1 MIKDAVINGK
11 TVELCD
17 TDAKAA
23 EIFHSGR
30 LAFAFVG
37 HDMKLEFCNFG
48 DARDHQHWLLD
59 EFGVSKEQFESVPRG
74 YVKSGRVQLFM
85 GSGFKKIPNHKIG
98 NIHLSQW
105 QSIADKHREVFGTGT
120 VEVFNGVKIGKI
132 GEVWEPLEKIL
143 VLNVV

>member
-37 HDMKLEFCNFG
+37 DDMKLEFCDFG
-48 DARDHQHWLLD
+48 AVRVCASWLC
-59 EFGVSKEQFESVPRG
+59 KA
-74 YVKSGRVQLFM
+74 
-85 GSGFKKIPNHKIG
+85 
-98 NIHLSQW
+98 W
-105 QSIADKHREVFGTGT
+105 QSA
-120 VEVFNGVKIGKI
+120 
-132 GEVWEPLEKIL
+132 
-143 VLNVV
+143 VVYWFWF